1 MNSDF
6 FSMTA
11 PEVTVPVAPEAAAHA
26 YPVLDEAMARV
37 GVDGLVAAL
46 AQPALLALVDQHA
59 AAVRESL
66 RGAGRPV
73 DADAVSG
80 YARSVMAAA
89 ERMGRRLPEP
99 GEADLGFEWL
109 RADWHLL
116 RLLGVCA
123 IAEAAGWL

>member
-1 MNSDF
+1 M
-6 FSMTA
+6 
-11 PEVTVPVAPEAAAHA
+11 APEAAAHA

-80 YARSVMAAA
+80 YARSVMASA

-99 GEADLGFEWL
+99 GEADLGL
-109 RADWHLL
+109 R
-116 RLLGVCA
+116 V
-123 IAEAAGWL
+123 AAGRLAPAAPARRLRDRGGRRLAVARP